1 MAMNAVYKDYSDLP
15 VSIPVFP
22 LPRALLLPR
31 TELPLQIF
39 ETRYVD
45 MIDDALK
52 GERIIGMIQPLRATD
67 DDAPTRDLMP
77 IGCAGRITSLMEAG
91 DNRYHIALTGI
102 CRFAVISELERKS
115 SYRCCS
121 VTYEPFATDLKEG
134 LGEADVDRGMLL
146 RVFRDYLEANELQT
160 DWREVENTKT
170 EAMVN
175 ILSIMAPYGVAEKQA
190 LLEAPDL
197 VTRAETL
204 IALTERA
211 LAMQDSD
218 NPQSTLQ

>member
-1 MAMNAVYKDYSDLP
+1 MSMNASYEDVSELP
-15 VSIPVFP
+15 VSLPIFP

-39 ETRYVD
+39 EPQYME

-52 GERIIGMIQPLRATD
+52 HNRIVGMIQPLRAND

-77 IGCAGRITSLMEAG
+77 VGCAGRITSLMETG
-91 DNRYHIALTGI
+91 DGRYHIALTGI
-102 CRFAVISELERKS
+102 CRFAVISELARKTD
-115 SYRCCS
+115 YRCCRVS
-121 VTYEPFATDLKEG
+121 YEPFVDDLSPG
-134 LGEADVDRGMLL
+134 LGEETVDRPMLL
-146 RVFRDYLEANELQT
+146 RVFRDYLEANDMQT
-160 DWREVENTKT
+160 DWKEVESTKT

-175 ILSIMAPYGVAEKQA
+175 ILSIMAPFGVAEKQA

-197 VTRAETL
+197 ATRADTL

-211 LAMQDSD
+211 LALQNSD
-218 NPQSTLQ
+218 DPKSTLQ